1 MTFLSVFFFSKARYL
16 PNVSMQLL
24 YGLVLRLPTS
34 VVDAVL
40 GLTAPK
46 TLPAALNK

>member
-1 MTFLSVFFFSKARYL
+1 
-16 PNVSMQLL
+16 MQLL

-46 TLPAALNK
+46 TLPAALNKSKMTRDLEMK